1 MFQDWG
7 GCTRSNR
14 ELWWPCSMIVLSTWL
29 GNGGRN
35 YAKCFALSQAVKC
48 WCGSLMVTTRHSLI
62 SRQDTHRT
70 TSHYVQLQPMIYCEK
85 DTKLHVTYFAFV
97 CFLFTNELPTDKF
110 TFEIMAIT
118 AISRP
123 GLMVRDQVKVN
134 KLISVPHMPS

>member
-1 MFQDWG
+1 MFPDWG
-7 GCTRSNR
+7 RCTRSNR

-62 SRQDTHRT
+62 SRQDTHQT
-70 TSHYVQLQPMIYCEK
+70 TAHYIQLQPMIYSKK
-85 DTKLHVTYFAFV
+85 DTKLRVTYFVFV
-97 CFLFTNELPTDKF
+97 WFLFTNEFPTDKF
-110 TFEIMAIT
+110 ALEMAIT

-123 GLMVRDQVKVN
+123 GLMKRDREEVN
-134 KLISVPHMPS
+134 KLISVTHMPS